1 MNIIT
6 KNIGLARL
14 LKQSLAV
21 LLFCEMSSR
30 NLSVSLLSWMSLMYD
45 MSSSSIPIL
54 RGLTFS
60 GKNLLKRHQQMS
72 IKKSFDVNQK
82 FVKLLIECHRC
93 VFQPLFF
100 SNTVNIDDYSAGL
113 ISVKGV
119 YIQIEPSC
127 WAWPVFSGQS
137 CIKTQIFRCFGG
149 MGVFHGRNGCLPAV
163 ILTGVSPLQTISPA
177 EFLCTA
183 LIFGFVGFFVPPY
196 LSIWTSFKSDDFSK
210 PFFKQGTVLPLST
223 PISPFYTLH
232 HNKSKWGCV
241 CFCPFTKD
249 LLQLKLWEAAFTR
262 PVEHWQITPFDFSLL
277 H

>member
-6 KNIGLARL
+6 KNISLARL

-30 NLSVSLLSWMSLMYD
+30 NLSVSLLSWMSLMYH

-137 CIKTQIFRCFGG
+137 CIKNPNIQVFLGYGCF
-149 MGVFHGRNGCLPAV
+149 
-163 ILTGVSPLQTISPA
+163 SWKKWISPCYNPNWSLS
-177 EFLCTA
+177 FTNNLTSGIPLHSTYIWLRRLFCTSISVY
-183 LIFGFVGFFVPPY
+183 LNIF
-196 LSIWTSFKSDDFSK
+196 
-210 PFFKQGTVLPLST
+210 
-223 PISPFYTLH
+223 
-232 HNKSKWGCV
+232 
-241 CFCPFTKD
+241 
-249 LLQLKLWEAAFTR
+249 
-262 PVEHWQITPFDFSLL
+262 
-277 H
+277 